1 MSGRL
6 LGSVIAMWLLFGIVA
21 VLNGLLRVNV
31 IAPRIG
37 ELLAHYV
44 ATLILCAVILVGSCA
59 LVKLQAIEQT
69 STLLLVGVM
78 WLVATVIFEFIFGHY
93 VVGHPWERLLADY
106 NVLEGR
112 AWGLV
117 LLTELFGPLLCAR
130 WWRQRR
136 ATS

>member
-112 AWGLV
+112 ATAGYIMNAP
-117 LLTELFGPLLCAR
+117 G
-130 WWRQRR
+130 
-136 ATS
+136 